1 MPIAEAAD
9 WTSILPPLIAIGL
22 ALWLRAVI
30 PSIFLGIW
38 VGMILESGEGLS
50 GVFPAM
56 LDTFQDRIFS
66 VMLDRDHV
74 AVLLFTG
81 MIGGMVG
88 VISRNGGMHGIVN
101 LVMGWA
107 HTVRRGQLS
116 VWFLGLCIFFDDYTN
131 TLVVGNTVRPVTDK
145 LKISREKLAYLVDS
159 TAAPVACI
167 AVLTTWIGYEL
178 GLIAKAIEN
187 LQGFDMQA
195 TGVFLNSI
203 PYSFYPIL
211 AILFVFLIGW
221 TGKDFGPM
229 RNAEL
234 RARTTGEVAA
244 PSGSDSGDPE
254 SPLDTELGPDI
265 PRRAANA
272 IVPILTLILTCFVGL
287 YITGEGETL
296 RDRLGSA
303 DVYRALLWGSFL
315 GAAMAG
321 FLTLVQ
327 GILDLH
333 KIIGAW
339 VRGVS
344 VMVEPLIILV
354 LAWALSDTTSQLG
367 TADFLVAV
375 AGENLIPELIPAGT
389 FLLAAIAAFATGS
402 SWGVMAIL
410 LPLVIPVTW
419 AAMLNAGPVTPDTM
433 HLIFATVAS
442 VLCGAVWG
450 DHCSPISDT
459 TVLSSLA
466 TGCDHVEHVRTQMP
480 YALLVGSVAIVV
492 CLVPVGYGMPWWLGL
507 FLAGGILVAALRLL
521 GHGTDRPAGSSDVS
535 G

>member
-1 MPIAEAAD
+1 MTPDQVAD

-30 PSIFLGIW
+30 PAIFLGIW
-38 VGMILESGEGLS
+38 IGMILESGNGFGGAFTALLE
-50 GVFPAM
+50 
-56 LDTFQDRIFS
+56 TFQVRIFR
-66 VMLDRDHV
+66 VMLDPDHV

-88 VISRNGGMHGIVN
+88 IISRNGGMHGIVTM
-101 LVMGWA
+101 VMGWA
-107 HTVRRGQLS
+107 NTVRRGQLS

-131 TLVVGNTVRPVTDK
+131 TLVVGNTVRPLTDR

-178 GLIAKAIEN
+178 GLIAKAIEG
-187 LQGFDMQA
+187 LEGFEMQA
-195 TGVFLNSI
+195 TAVFLNSI

-211 AILFVFLIGW
+211 AIFFVFVVGW

-229 RNAEL
+229 RKAEL
-234 RARTTGEVAA
+234 RARVEGLVAPVSSGEN
-244 PSGSDSGDPE
+244 PE
-254 SPLDTELGPDI
+254 GPLSVEVGPEI
-265 PRRAANA
+265 PRRAFNA
-272 IVPILTLILTCFVGL
+272 WIPIITLILSCFVSL
-287 YITGEGETL
+287 YMTGAGETL
-296 RDRLGSA
+296 RERLGSA
-303 DVYRALLWGSFL
+303 DVYRALLWGSFI
-315 GAAMAG
+315 GASTAG
-321 FLTLVQ
+321 ALTLGQ
-327 GILDLH
+327 RIMGLEDLI
-333 KIIGAW
+333 KAW
-339 VRGVS
+339 VKGVS

-354 LAWALSDTTSQLG
+354 LAWSLADTTAALG
-367 TADFLVAV
+367 TADYLVSS
-375 AGENLIPELIPAGT
+375 AGDKLIPELIPAGT
-389 FLLAAIAAFATGS
+389 FILAALTAFATGS
-402 SWGVMAIL
+402 SWGVMAIM

-419 AAMLNAGPVTPDTM
+419 SAVLQGGADPVTAM

-466 TGCDHVEHVRTQMP
+466 SGCDHVEHVRTQIP
-480 YALLVGSVAIVV
+480 YASLVGAVAVVV

-507 FLAGGILVAALRLL
+507 FLSFALLVATHRLL
-521 GHGTDRPAGSSDVS
+521 GHGTEAPDTVGPG
-535 G
+535 

>member
-1 MPIAEAAD
+1 MPAEHVAE

-38 VGMILESGEGLS
+38 VGMILEYEPGLAN
-50 GVFPAM
+50 VFRAM
-56 LDTFQDRIFS
+56 LDTFQVRILG

-131 TLVVGNTVRPVTDK
+131 TLVVGNTVRPVTDR

-167 AVLTTWIGYEL
+167 AVFTTWVGYEL
-178 GLIAKAIEN
+178 GLINKAIEN
-187 LQGFDMQA
+187 LEGFEMQA
-195 TGVFLNSI
+195 TAVFLNSI

-211 AILFVFLIGW
+211 AILFVFLIAW
-221 TGKDFGPM
+221 TCKDFGPM
-229 RNAEL
+229 RTAEQ
-234 RARTTGEVAA
+234 RARVTGRVAPPSTGEALE
-244 PSGSDSGDPE
+244 GSI
-254 SPLDTELGPDI
+254 DTEVGPEI
-265 PRRAANA
+265 PRRAFNA
-272 IVPILTLILTCFVGL
+272 IIPIVTLILSCFVSL
-287 YITGEGETL
+287 YLTGEGETL
-296 RDRLGSA
+296 SARLGSA

-315 GAAMAG
+315 GAAVAG
-321 FLTLVQ
+321 GLTLGQ
-327 GILDLH
+327 GILKLND
-333 KIIGAW
+333 IIHAW

-354 LAWALSDTTSQLG
+354 LAWALSDTTAALG
-367 TADFLVAV
+367 TADYLVTIS
-375 AGENLIPELIPAGT
+375 GDRLIPELIPAGT
-389 FLLAAIAAFATGS
+389 FLLAALAAFATGS

-419 AAMLNAGPVTPDTM
+419 SAMLGGDVATADAM

-466 TGCDHVEHVRTQMP
+466 SGCEHVEHVRTQMP
-480 YALLVGSVAIVV
+480 YALLVGAVAMLV
-492 CLVPVGYGMPWWLGL
+492 CLVPVGYGAPWWLVL
-507 FLAGGILVAALRLL
+507 FLGGGVLIAIHRLL
-521 GHGTDRPAGSSDVS
+521 ARPVAVHPTESVV
-535 G
+535 

>member
-1 MPIAEAAD
+1 MSPDQVAD
-9 WTSILPPLIAIGL
+9 WTSVLPPLIAIGL

-30 PSIFLGIW
+30 PAIFLGIW
-38 VGMILESGEGLS
+38 VGMILESGDGPRGAFTALLE
-50 GVFPAM
+50 
-56 LDTFQDRIFS
+56 TFQVRIFQ
-66 VMLDRDHV
+66 VMLDSDHV

-88 VISRNGGMHGIVN
+88 IISHNGGMHGIVTM
-101 LVMGWA
+101 VTSWA
-107 HTVRRGQLS
+107 NTVRRGQLS

-131 TLVVGNTVRPVTDK
+131 TLVVGNTVRPLTDR

-159 TAAPVACI
+159 TAAPVACV

-178 GLIAKAIEN
+178 GLIAKAIED
-187 LQGFDMQA
+187 LPGFEMQA
-195 TGVFLNSI
+195 TAVFLNSI

-211 AILFVFLIGW
+211 AIFFVFVVGW

-229 RNAEL
+229 YKAEV
-234 RARTTGEVAA
+234 RSRVTGQVA
-244 PSGSDSGDPE
+244 PISSGEALDG
-254 SPLDTELGPDI
+254 PLDTALGPEI
-265 PRRAANA
+265 PRRAFNA
-272 IVPILTLILTCFVGL
+272 WIPILTLIVACFVSL
-287 YITGEGETL
+287 YITGEGDTL
-296 RDRLGSA
+296 RQRLGSA

-315 GAAMAG
+315 GASTAG
-321 FLTLVQ
+321 ALTLAQ
-327 GILDLH
+327 RIMSLESLI
-333 KIIGAW
+333 KSW

-354 LAWALSDTTSQLG
+354 LAWSLADTTAALG
-367 TADFLVAV
+367 TADFLVSS
-375 AGENLIPELIPAGT
+375 AGDKLIPALIPAGT
-389 FLLAAIAAFATGS
+389 FVLAALTAFATGS
-402 SWGVMAIL
+402 SWGVMAIM

-419 AAMLNAGPVTPDTM
+419 AAVLQGGADPVAAT

-466 TGCDHVEHVRTQMP
+466 SGCDHVEHVRTQIP
-480 YALLVGSVAIVV
+480 YALLVGAVAVLV

-507 FLAGGILVAALRLL
+507 FLSAAVLVATHRLV
-521 GHGTDRPAGSSDVS
+521 GKTPEAPS
-535 G
+535 

>member
-1 MPIAEAAD
+1 MSPDQAAD
-9 WTSILPPLIAIGL
+9 WTSVLPPLLAIGL

-38 VGMILESGEGLS
+38 VGMVLESGEGL
-50 GVFPAM
+50 GGIFTA
-56 LDTFQDRIFS
+56 LLETFQVRIFQ
-66 VMLDRDHV
+66 VMLDADNV
-74 AVLLFTG
+74 SVLLFTG

-88 VISRNGGMHGIVN
+88 IISRNGGMHGIVN
-101 LVMGWA
+101 LVMAWA

-131 TLVVGNTVRPVTDK
+131 TLVVGNTVRPVTDR

-178 GLIAKAIEN
+178 GLINKAIAGLE
-187 LQGFDMQA
+187 GFEMNA
-195 TGVFLNSI
+195 TAVFLNSI

-211 AILFVFLIGW
+211 AIFLVFLVSW
-221 TGKDFGPM
+221 TCRDFGPM
-229 RNAEL
+229 RKAEL
-234 RARTTGEVAA
+234 RSRVTGQVA
-244 PSGSDSGDPE
+244 PVSSGEGLAG
-254 SPLDTELGPDI
+254 PLDTELDELV
-265 PRRAANA
+265 PRRALNA
-272 IVPILTLILTCFVGL
+272 LLPILTLIGSCFASL
-287 YITGEGETL
+287 YITGEGDTL
-296 RDRLGSA
+296 RARLGSA

-315 GAAMAG
+315 GASVAG
-321 FLTLVQ
+321 GLTLGQ
-327 GILDLH
+327 RIMSLEALI
-333 KIIGAW
+333 KSW

-354 LAWALSDTTSQLG
+354 LAWALSDTTAALG
-367 TADFLVAV
+367 TADWLVAV
-375 AGENLIPELIPAGT
+375 TGDGLVLPLVPAAT
-389 FLLAAIAAFATGS
+389 FLLAAVTAFATGS

-419 AAMLNAGPVTPDTM
+419 SAILAGGGPPAESLP
-433 HLIFATVAS
+433 LIFATVAS

-466 TGCDHVEHVRTQMP
+466 SGCDHVEHVRTQMP
-480 YALLVGSVAIVV
+480 YALLVGVVAILI
-492 CLVPVGYGMPWWLGL
+492 CLVPVGYGAPWWLVL
-507 FLAGGILVAALRLL
+507 LLAVGALVGSHRLL
-521 GHGTDRPAGSSDVS
+521 GKPVDGSESDAAEAPP
-535 G
+535 

>member
-1 MPIAEAAD
+1 MSPEQAAE

-38 VGMILESGEGLS
+38 IGMVLESGEGL
-50 GVFPAM
+50 GGAFRA
-56 LDTFQDRIFS
+56 LLETFQVRILG

-74 AVLLFTG
+74 SVLLFTG

-88 VISRNGGMHGIVN
+88 IISRNGGMHGIVT
-101 LVMGWA
+101 LVTSWA
-107 HTVRRGQLS
+107 NTVRRGQLS

-131 TLVVGNTVRPVTDK
+131 TLVVGNTVRPLTDR

-178 GLIAKAIEN
+178 GLIAKAIEG
-187 LQGFDMQA
+187 LPGFEMQA
-195 TGVFLNSI
+195 TAVFLNSI

-211 AILFVFLIGW
+211 AIFFVFVVGW

-229 RNAEL
+229 RKAEV
-234 RARTTGEVAA
+234 RARVKGMVAPVSSGDDPEGPLNVEVA
-244 PSGSDSGDPE
+244 PE
-254 SPLDTELGPDI
+254 V
-265 PRRAANA
+265 PRRAYNA
-272 IVPILTLILTCFVGL
+272 WIPILTLIVSCFVSL
-287 YITGEGETL
+287 YLSGEGDTL
-296 RDRLGSA
+296 RERLGSA
-303 DVYRALLWGSFL
+303 DVYRALLWGSFI
-315 GAAMAG
+315 GASTAG
-321 FLTLVQ
+321 ALTLMQ
-327 GILDLH
+327 GLMGRGIEGLENL
-333 KIIGAW
+333 ISAW
-339 VRGVS
+339 VKGVT

-354 LAWALSDTTSQLG
+354 LAWSLADTTAALG
-367 TADFLVAV
+367 TADFLVSS
-375 AGENLIPELIPAGT
+375 AGDKLIPELIPAGT
-389 FLLAAIAAFATGS
+389 FILAALTAFATGS
-402 SWGVMAIL
+402 SWGVMAIM

-419 AAMLNAGPVTPDTM
+419 AAVLQGGADPATVM

-466 TGCDHVEHVRTQMP
+466 SGCDHVEHVRTQIP
-480 YALLVGSVAIVV
+480 YAMLVGAVAIAV

-507 FLAGGILVAALRLL
+507 FLSAAILVAAHRLL
-521 GHGTDRPAGSSDVS
+521 GKTTDAPVPEH
-535 G
+535 